1 MVIRTRMWVNPAR
14 PAGKSHVLPWEIWR
28 VVRANR
34 TTVVVTRGDDTRE
47 VSRGRSRSVS
57 SDHSLEALARKGRN
71 GGTRRSGNG

>member
-1 MVIRTRMWVNPAR
+1 MVIQTRMWVDPAR
-14 PAGKSHVLPWEIWR
+14 AAGESHVLPWEVSR

-34 TTVVVTRGDDTRE
+34 TTGVATRREGTRE